1 MTVHADTLLVN
12 QPKDE
17 GGGEHATTSRGQD
30 LHLCVNIG
38 KARHSWRYKSSRA
51 DVQIN
56 GKSSWVLKCFL
67 HRMCLPAQGLA
78 ND

>member
-1 MTVHADTLLVN
+1 MTVRTDTLLVN
-12 QPKDE
+12 QPKDR
-17 GGGEHATTSRGQD
+17 GECNDEQRSGFALVRKYEESKTLLEVQK
-30 LHLCVNIG
+30 LC
-38 KARHSWRYKSSRA
+38 A

-56 GKSSWVLKCFL
+56 GESLRVLKCFL

>member
-17 GGGEHATTSRGQD
+17 GGVCNHVQRSGCKLVHKYEESKTLLEVQK
-30 LHLCVNIG
+30 LC
-38 KARHSWRYKSSRA
+38 A

-56 GKSSWVLKCFL
+56 GKSSRVLKCFL
-67 HRMCLPAQGLA
+67 H
-78 ND
+78 